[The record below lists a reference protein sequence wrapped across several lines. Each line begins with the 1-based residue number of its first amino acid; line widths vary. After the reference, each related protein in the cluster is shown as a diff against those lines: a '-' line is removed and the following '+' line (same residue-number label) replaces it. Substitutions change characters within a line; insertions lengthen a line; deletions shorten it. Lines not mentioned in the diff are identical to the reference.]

1 MSTCFSSVWSIARSG
16 IAASHGNP
24 MLNFV
29 RDCQINFHEKI
40 ILFKLYFIIYAITV
54 VPVFSPLPT
63 STQPTPAT
71 PSCNPYILSMSI
83 GHTYVFS
90 GYLLPSPF
98 IWFPLPPTSPPT
110 AVSLFHV
117 SVPLFLFCSLVYFV
131 HQVPRKII
139 I

>member
-90 GYLLPSPF
+90 GYLTPFTFHLVSSSSHLPSNSCQSVPC
-98 IWFPLPPTSPPT
+98 ICASVSVLL
-110 AVSLFHV
+110 VSL
-117 SVPLFLFCSLVYFV
+117 LCSSGST
-131 HQVPRKII
+131 
-139 I
+139 